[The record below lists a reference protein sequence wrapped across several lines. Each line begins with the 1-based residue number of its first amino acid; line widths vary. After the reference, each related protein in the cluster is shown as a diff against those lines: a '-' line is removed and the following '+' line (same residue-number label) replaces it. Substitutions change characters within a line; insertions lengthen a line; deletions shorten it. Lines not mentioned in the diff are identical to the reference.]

1 MKISRENTIWQM
13 GKTFWRYCYAIS
25 HSVPLYTLHI
35 QRTPIQP
42 YLLYNYIW
50 QHGIPFFSLQ

>member
-25 HSVPLYTLHI
+25 HSVPLYTLPHI
-35 QRTPIQP
+35 KDTYPAIF
-42 YLLYNYIW
+42 I
-50 QHGIPFFSLQ
+50 I